1 MAFDK
6 KLNDTVRGCVSE
18 ALLADSFLDSA
29 FYLSFAAYEMLFGAP
44 KEDDDQIEVAK
55 TLNRIAPYA
64 YDALLDAFPEL
75 RDSDCRKSRDLE
87 SFHFVDGDFV
97 LFKPGENT
105 TDGWNVFVTIT
116 DGVWTAYE
124 YDSDGDLSHRG
135 YGSTP
140 QAALDDLSPII
151 RELERSFPPG
161 TDLEALGIMP

>member
-6 KLNDTVRGCVSE
+6 KLDDIVRGCVGDVPVDGS
-18 ALLADSFLDSA
+18 LVDSA
-29 FYLSFAAYEMLFGAP
+29 FRLSYEAYKRLFGP
-44 KEDDDQIEVAK
+44 LGEDDDLDEVAR
-55 TLNRIAPYA
+55 TLDRIAPYA
-64 YDALLDAFPEL
+64 FDALLDAFPGL

-97 LFKPGENT
+97 LFRPGENA

-124 YDSDGDLSHRG
+124 YDPDGDLSHRG

-140 QAALDDLSPII
+140 QAALDDLSPIV
-151 RELERSFPPG
+151 REFERSFPPG